1 MYKHILIAIDGS
13 AIGAKALDHGI
24 ALARSVKA
32 RVTIVNVT
40 ERWSALDMAIES
52 RKSSRNPVQEFET
65 IASAAAKNA
74 LADAVRRAAAA
85 GIDAKS
91 IHVPDRH
98 PGEGIALTAKRTRC
112 DLIVMGSHGR
122 RGIKRVLLGSQAYE
136 VLTHSTVPTLIVR

>member
-13 AIGAKALDHGI
+13 PIGAEALAHGI
-24 ALARSVKA
+24 ALARVVKA

-52 RKSSRNPVQEFET
+52 RKSRNPVQQFEAL
-65 IASAAAKNA
+65 ASDFAKKI
-74 LADAVRRAAAA
+74 LADAVKKAEAA
-85 GIDAKS
+85 GLTARS
-91 IHVPDRH
+91 VHVPDRH
-98 PGEGIALTAKRTRC
+98 PGEGIVMTAKRVRC

-136 VLTHSTVPTLIVR
+136 VLANSKTPILVVR

>member
-13 AIGAKALDHGI
+13 SIGAKALVHGI

-52 RKSSRNPVQEFET
+52 RKSVLNPVRQFEAL
-65 IASAAAKNA
+65 ASGAAKKV
-74 LADAVRRAAAA
+74 LADAVKKAEVA
-85 GIDAKS
+85 GISAKS
-91 IHVPDRH
+91 VHVPDRH
-98 PGEGIALTAKRTRC
+98 PGEGIAMTAKRIRC